1 MTELSFRDFIQ
12 RATAPK
18 REDFF
23 SENTLCA
30 VTYLIGILLRS
41 FTVSVASATQRQ
53 LSSGDT
59 SPPRG
64 PPAGWLIISSFS
76 AIHKGARSPGA
87 PKGKCP

>member
-30 VTYLIGILLRS
+30 VTYLIGILFTLFYGIQFFSYPAPAELR
-41 FTVSVASATQRQ
+41 
-53 LSSGDT
+53 
-59 SPPRG
+59 
-64 PPAGWLIISSFS
+64 
-76 AIHKGARSPGA
+76 
-87 PKGKCP
+87 